1 MSRLYISAT
10 HKSSGKTTLT
20 IGLCRELSNRGQRVR
35 PFKKGPDYIDP
46 LWLGQAAGRPCLNL
60 DYNTMAPAE
69 IQATFAR
76 GMAGADL
83 GLIEGNVGLYDA
95 TDLHGSNSNAELAK
109 LLRAPVLLLV
119 DVQGMSRGLAPLLLG
134 YLAFDPDLTIAGLI
148 LNKVGGSRHE
158 TNLRRVVEHYTD
170 LPLLGAIHRES
181 RPRIEERHLG
191 LMPSTESREAE
202 EQIED
207 IRRLVANQVDLD
219 RLMAIT
225 AASPPLPM
233 AQLSA
238 DSVPLSLT
246 SVLADSAVTPRAP
259 VPAIH
264 ASPSVVSG
272 RVAPPT
278 PSVALAQAGP
288 PTPPLAPA
296 MRPVPIASCLE
307 LAVPGVSGKPG
318 GAEAP
323 GAPGVTAERVRI
335 GIARDEAFGFY
346 YHDDLEALEAAG
358 AVLIPFSPVH
368 DAGLPPV
375 EGLFIGG
382 GFPEYRMHALAANA
396 AMRAS
401 VKAFIEAGGP
411 VYAECGGL
419 MYLCRGLRWKEDY
432 VPLCGV
438 LNADVAMHERPQGRG
453 YIRLREL
460 ATFPWPRSPG
470 QTKEISAHEFHHS
483 AIVAPDPDWVYG
495 YEVLRGSGVDG
506 HHDGILYKNLVA
518 SYAHL
523 RHVGGVDWPA
533 RFIAQVRRC
542 RLREA
547 LPGGVS
553 APGRSSPGDG

>member
-20 IGLCRELSNRGQRVR
+20 IGLCRELTRRGHRVR

-46 LWLGQAAGRPCLNL
+46 LWLGQAAGCPCLNL
-60 DYNTMAPAE
+60 DFNTMEPAE
-69 IQATFAR
+69 IQTTFAR

-83 GLIEGNVGLYDA
+83 GLIEGNVGLFDA
-95 TDLHGSNSNAELAK
+95 TDLNGSNSNAELAK
-109 LLRAPVLLLV
+109 LLRAPVILLV

-134 YLAFDPDLTIAGLI
+134 YLAFDPALTIAGLI

-191 LMPSTESREAE
+191 LMPSTESGEAE

-207 IRRLVANQVDLD
+207 IRRLVARQVDLD
-219 RLMAIT
+219 RLLAIA
-225 AASPPLPM
+225 AASPSLPPLP
-233 AQLSA
+233 A
-238 DSVPLSLT
+238 D
-246 SVLADSAVTPRAP
+246 
-259 VPAIH
+259 H
-264 ASPSVVSG
+264 A
-272 RVAPPT
+272 ALD
-278 PSVALAQAGP
+278 VALAQAGP
-288 PTPPLAPA
+288 PAPPPSADTTTALT
-296 MRPVPIASCLE
+296 AST
-307 LAVPGVSGKPG
+307 PGVAGPG
-318 GAEAP
+318 VLRGP
-323 GAPGVTAERVRI
+323 GATGERVRV

-346 YHDDLEALEAAG
+346 YPDDLEALEAAG
-358 AVLIPFSPVH
+358 AELIPFSPVR
-368 DAGLPPV
+368 DPALPPV
-375 EGLFIGG
+375 AGLFIGG
-382 GFPEYRMHALAANA
+382 GFPEYRMHALSANSG
-396 AMRAS
+396 MRAA

-419 MYLCRGLRWKEDY
+419 MYLCRGLRWGEDY

-438 LNADVAMHERPQGRG
+438 LDADVAMHERPQGRG

-460 ATFPWPRSPG
+460 ATFPWPRRPD
-470 QTKEISAHEFHHS
+470 QEEEIRAHEFHHS
-483 AIVAPDPDWVYG
+483 AIVAPDPNWVYG

-506 HHDGILYKNLVA
+506 RHDGILYKNLVA

-533 RFIAQVRRC
+533 RFVAQVRRC
-542 RLREA
+542 VARNRLS
-547 LPGGVS
+547 LG
-553 APGRSSPGDG
+553 

>member
-1 MSRLYISAT
+1 MTRVRMSRLYISAT

-207 IRRLVANQVDLD
+207 IRRLVAGQVDMD
-219 RLMAIT
+219 RLMAI
-225 AASPPLPM
+225 AAACPPLPM
-233 AQLSA
+233 A
-238 DSVPLSLT
+238 
-246 SVLADSAVTPRAP
+246 P
-259 VPAIH
+259 VPT
-264 ASPSVVSG
+264 ASRSEMAGSGVSENLG
-272 RVAPPT
+272 
-278 PSVALAQAGP
+278 
-288 PTPPLAPA
+288 
-296 MRPVPIASCLE
+296 
-307 LAVPGVSGKPG
+307 VPGASS
-318 GAEAP
+318 AP
-323 GAPGVTAERVRI
+323 GDRVRI

-346 YHDDLEALEAAG
+346 YPDDLEALEAAG

-382 GFPEYRMHALAANA
+382 GFPEYRMHDLAANT
-396 AMRAS
+396 AMRAA
-401 VKAFIEAGGP
+401 VKAFIEAGGA

-460 ATFPWPRSPG
+460 ATFPWPRRPG
-470 QTKEISAHEFHHS
+470 QPVEISAHEFHHS

-506 HHDGILYKNLVA
+506 RHDGILYKNLVA

-542 RLREA
+542 DPR
-547 LPGGVS
+547 S
-553 APGRSSPGDG
+553 ACAGNAPAPDW